1 MIQGNTCLVGQ
12 PDLCQTAGMDP
23 YTPSDEL
30 KTALSDYEE
39 ALRIVEERRL
49 TVYDAVAADM
59 KTYGVTNA
67 RMAEHLPWT
76 EEHVRKIAR
85 ARGVQ
90 PQRKSTVRS
99 IGKTAGK

>member
-1 MIQGNTCLVGQ
+1 
-12 PDLCQTAGMDP
+12 MDT

-30 KTALSDYEE
+30 KKALAEYEE
-39 ALRIVEERRL
+39 ALAIVDERRL
-49 TVYDAVAADM
+49 KVYDAVAADM
-59 KTYGVTNA
+59 KAHGVTNA
-67 RMAEHLPWT
+67 RMADHLPWT

-99 IGKTAGK
+99 ISKPGGKSSG